1 MTTSSMTDMNILLA
15 MLIMPAILVIPVLW
29 TIAFT
34 HLIYIS
40 NKYLDEM
47 ISSIS
52 SSPELSST
60 IKVYALTGFSRKIFI
75 PGLLHNSLS
84 KSRFASIGFISHA
97 DVENFPAHL
106 KKILCRDNLLHKIS
120 WIWTL
125 GVFLLLTIK
134 DLPEF
139 SPSGVLQYAGI
150 HNLSSITDV
159 KTWSNGVW
167 LCIIGLGFLML
178 FTTLRV
184 TDRFEKTHHREI
196 FEEIY
201 LKTEQRSDTHK
212 KLLPRHIRKWM
223 TLERFLMSFSIAWIA
238 ISIASRDYFLNR

>member
-1 MTTSSMTDMNILLA
+1 MNIWIETTLLA
-15 MLIMPAILVIPVLW
+15 LILAIPALW
-29 TIAFT
+29 AVAFAHRIHIT
-34 HLIYIS
+34 H
-40 NKYLDEM
+40 KHLDEM
-47 ISSIS
+47 IASIK

-60 IKVYALTGFSRKIFI
+60 IKAYTLTGFSRKIFI
-75 PGLLHNSLS
+75 PGLLHSSLS

-106 KKILCRDNLLHKIS
+106 KKILSRDNLLHKIS
-120 WIWTL
+120 WIWAL

-134 DLPEF
+134 DLPEL

-178 FTTLRV
+178 FATLRV

-238 ISIASRDYFLNR
+238 ISMASREYFLNR